1 MEEKLYELKIPNG
14 VGERELAKT
23 IEQFDVKLKQTEMGP
38 KILGSK
44 EELEKALQFLT
55 DSIKQRI
62 KELEWKEI
70 IVYSF

>member
-1 MEEKLYELKIPNG
+1 
-14 VGERELAKT
+14 
-23 IEQFDVKLKQTEMGP
+23 MGP

-62 KELEWKEI
+62 KDLE
-70 IVYSF
+70 

>member
-62 KELEWKEI
+62 KELE
-70 IVYSF
+70 

>member
-1 MEEKLYELKIPNG
+1 MKEELYELKIPNG

-23 IEQFDVKLKQTEMGP
+23 IEQFNVELKQTEMGP

-62 KELEWKEI
+62 KDLE
-70 IVYSF
+70 